1 MLPNCHLGSGSGQ
14 GLPRFL
20 GGCPPIG
27 CDRITWVVKHKTAI
41 LQRHFNNY
49 FYFYFFPLLPS
60 LSFDFCCRYVCHH
73 HFQMVD
79 RRGVT
84 SFVFRRLKTV
94 WERRLDPFFVP
105 RKVLLPERCQLKSIV
120 SGALWLS
127 AVEAIFWNQGSF
139 LASSPTSRFDSAW
152 L

>member
-1 MLPNCHLGSGSGQ
+1 MLPNCHLRSGSRQ
-14 GLPRFL
+14 GLPRFP

-27 CDRITWVVKHKTAI
+27 CDRIAWLVKRKPAI
-41 LQRHFNNY
+41 LPRHFITISL
-49 FYFYFFPLLPS
+49 FFLFPPSLFLIWFLPS
-60 LSFDFCCRYVCHH
+60 LHMSPPLANGGLVQSYQL
-73 HFQMVD
+73 HFLQVE
-79 RRGVT
+79 G
-84 SFVFRRLKTV
+84 SL
-94 WERRLDPFFVP
+94 EPRLDPSFVP

>member
-1 MLPNCHLGSGSGQ
+1 MLPDCHVGSGSGQ

-27 CDRITWVVKHKTAI
+27 CDRIAWAVKRKPAI
-41 LQRHFNNY
+41 SQQRFNNY
-49 FYFYFFPLLPS
+49 LSFVLFPLLPHS
-60 LSFDFCCRYVCHH
+60 SFVFWCHCVCCH

-79 RRGVT
+79 GHGVT
-84 SFVFRRLKTV
+84 GFIFRRLKAV
-94 WERRLDPFFVP
+94 WEWRLDPCFVP
-105 RKVLLPERCQLKSIV
+105 REVLLPERCQLKSIV

-139 LASSPTSRFDSAW
+139 LASSPTSRFDSA
-152 L
+152 

>member
-1 MLPNCHLGSGSGQ
+1 MLPNCHLRSGSGQ

-27 CDRITWVVKHKTAI
+27 CDRIAWVVKRTAI
-41 LQRHFNNY
+41 LLWHFIIILL
-49 FYFYFFPLLPS
+49 FFFLHPAS
-60 LSFDFCCRYVCHH
+60 SFDFCCLHICQH
-73 HFQMVD
+73 HFQMGLVQ
-79 RRGVT
+79 RYQLHFLQVEG
-84 SFVFRRLKTV
+84 SL
-94 WERRLDPFFVP
+94 ELRLDPSFVP

-139 LASSPTSRFDSAW
+139 LASSPTSRFDSA
-152 L
+152 

>member
-1 MLPNCHLGSGSGQ
+1 MLPNCHLRSSSGQ

-20 GGCPPIG
+20 GGCPSIE
-27 CDRITWVVKHKTAI
+27 CDRVAWVVKRKPAML
-41 LQRHFNNY
+41 LQHFVIIY
-49 FYFYFFPLLPS
+49 
-60 LSFDFCCRYVCHH
+60 LSFFFSPSSLFLIWFLLSLRMSPWFPNGGLVQSYQL
-73 HFQMVD
+73 HFLQVE
-79 RRGVT
+79 G
-84 SFVFRRLKTV
+84 SL
-94 WERRLDPFFVP
+94 EPRLDPSFVP

>member
-1 MLPNCHLGSGSGQ
+1 MLPNCHLRSSSRQ
-14 GLPRFL
+14 GLLRFL

-27 CDRITWVVKHKTAI
+27 CDRIAWVVKCKPAI
-41 LQRHFNNY
+41 LPWHFNNY
-49 FYFYFFPLLPS
+49 FSFFFPPPSLFLIWFLLPLHMSPPFPNGGLVRGYQLHFPQVEGS
-60 LSFDFCCRYVCHH
+60 L
-73 HFQMVD
+73 
-79 RRGVT
+79 
-84 SFVFRRLKTV
+84 
-94 WERRLDPFFVP
+94 ERRLDPSFVP
-105 RKVLLPERCQLKSIV
+105 RKVLLPEHCQLKSIV